1 MNRDSLKVLENL
13 NHSDVVILCD
23 FDGTI
28 STTETLGF
36 LFSEF
41 AESRFEYARQ
51 WARGE
56 IDMRDEIRL
65 TFKTVKA
72 TKKEM
77 EAALNDVE
85 IDPGF
90 PEFLEFGRKKGYTF
104 AIISD
109 GLEWYIKYLLQQY
122 GINDIPIYANWIYF
136 NPGGFHFEFPW
147 FDEETHR
154 RGVCKPKIARAYRK
168 RSKTLVF
175 VGDGRSD
182 IDIIHEADIVYSRG
196 WLAGYCFAKGIG
208 KDEIYDW
215 YDLREKWEEPV
226 FMEE

>member
-1 MNRDSLKVLENL
+1 MNKNLLERLENL
-13 NHSDVVILCD
+13 DHSEITFLCD

-28 STTETLGF
+28 TTTETLGF

-65 TFKTVKA
+65 TFDTVKA
-72 TKKEM
+72 TKEEM
-77 EAALNDVE
+77 EQGLNKIE
-85 IDPGF
+85 IIPGF
-90 PEFLEFGRKKGYTF
+90 REFFNFGREKGYTF

-109 GLEWYIKYLLQQY
+109 GLEWYIKHFLERYD
-122 GINDIPIYANWIYF
+122 IHDIPIYANRIIF
-136 NPGGFHFEFPW
+136 EPDGFRFEFPW

-168 RSKTLVF
+168 HAETLVF

-182 IDIIHEADIVYSRG
+182 IDVIHEADIVYSRG
-196 WLAGYCFAKGIG
+196 WLAGYCFAKGLG
-208 KDEIYDW
+208 EDEYFDW
-215 YDLREKWEEPV
+215 YDVKEK
-226 FMEE
+226 FQMLNLNGK

>member
-1 MNRDSLKVLENL
+1 MNRSSIKELENL
-13 NHSDVVILCD
+13 NQSGMVILCD

-51 WARGE
+51 WVRGE

-65 TFKTVKA
+65 TFKTIKA
-72 TKKEM
+72 SKEEM
-77 EAALNDVE
+77 QAALNKVE

-109 GLEWYIKYLLQQY
+109 GLEWYIQYLLQKY
-122 GINDIPIYANWIYF
+122 GISDIPIYANRILF
-136 NPGGFHFEFPW
+136 NSDDFHFEFPW

-168 RSKTLVF
+168 HADTLVF

-182 IDIIHEADIVYSRG
+182 IDVIHEADIVYSKG

-208 KDEIYDW
+208 KDEFFDW
-215 YDLREKWEEPV
+215 YDLKEKFQMLNFNE
-226 FMEE
+226 

>member
-1 MNRDSLKVLENL
+1 MKSTSLKELENL
-13 NHSDVVILCD
+13 DQSDVVILCD

-65 TFKTVKA
+65 TFETVNA
-72 TKKEM
+72 TREEM
-77 EAALNDVE
+77 EQALNKVE

-90 PEFLEFGRKKGYTF
+90 PEFLEFGREKGYSF

-109 GLEWYIKYLLQQY
+109 GLEWYIKYLLQRY
-122 GINDIPIYANWIYF
+122 SISDIPVYANRLF
-136 NPGGFHFEFPW
+136 FEPDGFRFEFPW

-168 RSKTLVF
+168 HAETLIF

-182 IDIIHEADIVYSRG
+182 IDIIHEADIVYSKG

-208 KDEIYDW
+208 EDEFFDW
-215 YDLREKWEEPV
+215 YDLREKFQSLEFNE
-226 FMEE
+226 